1 MTDEDHADPRGPAPA
16 SENPAPQRDPVEAE
30 RERLRGLE
38 PPDEPRARARWRPVL
53 LRLAISLALLTVL
66 FWRLPDVTV
75 ADVVPEITGA
85 TVAWLAVA
93 VGLMLVAYVL
103 QNVRWW
109 SVSRTLGLTSPF
121 VRMLSHLL
129 AAEFVAKALP
139 TSFGGDVVRVVRQGR
154 DTGDYADAFAAT
166 GLERL
171 TGWLVLPLISAVALA
186 TDPDLLGL
194 GSASTVAVAI
204 NVVTV
209 LALVAILWT
218 AGHERGAGRLL
229 GSSGW
234 RRYLAAVHL
243 GIVAFRH
250 RPIRIGEV
258 LGAGLAF
265 QVIQCAA
272 VWCTAQAL
280 GLEELSLLA
289 VLAFFP
295 PTAIAQNVPFALSG
309 LGVREAAFVLF
320 FGAVGVGDADAIAL
334 GLVVYLVFVA
344 ASLAGA
350 PSFAFGRRRDARP
363 DAGRAET

>member
-1 MTDEDHADPRGPAPA
+1 MTDEHHAEHRQAVPA
-16 SENPAPQRDPVEAE
+16 SEAAARPSPVELE
-30 RERLRGLE
+30 RARLRGLE
-38 PPDEPRARARWRPVL
+38 PSDPPRARAGWRPVL
-53 LRLAISLALLTVL
+53 LRLGISLALLAVL
-66 FWRLPDVTV
+66 VWRLPDVTI
-75 ADVVPEITGA
+75 AEVVPEITGA
-85 TVAWLAVA
+85 TVSWLALAVA
-93 VGLMLVAYVL
+93 LMLVAYVL
-103 QNVRWW
+103 QNLRWW
-109 SVSRTLGLTSPF
+109 SVSRTLGLSSSF
-121 VRMLSHLL
+121 HRMLSHLL

-186 TDPDLLGL
+186 ADPDLLRL

-250 RPIRIGEV
+250 RPIRVIEV
-258 LGAGLAF
+258 LGAGIAF
-265 QVIQCAA
+265 QVVQCAA
-272 VWCTAQAL
+272 VWTTAQAL
-280 GLEELSLLA
+280 GLDVISPLA

-320 FGAVGVGDADAIAL
+320 FGAVGVADADAIAL
-334 GLVVYLVFVA
+334 GLAVYLVFVA

-350 PSFAFGRRRDARP
+350 PSFAFGRRRDALREI
-363 DAGRAET
+363 GRAET